1 MSHVKLPLVSRDF
14 LVGTVDQEP
23 LLREDA
29 ACRELL
35 LEALKYHLLPEQRA
49 SLVSARTT
57 DRRPDAAAPYL
68 FSVGQF
74 HTDGQRLAEVWGLR
88 GLKLFE
94 HIAEN
99 M

>member
-1 MSHVKLPLVSRDF
+1 MSHVKLPLLSRDF

-49 SLVSARTT
+49 SMVTARTT

-68 FSVGQF
+68 FSVGESRETCSAQ
-74 HTDGQRLAEVWGLR
+74 GP
-88 GLKLFE
+88 
-94 HIAEN
+94 
-99 M
+99 